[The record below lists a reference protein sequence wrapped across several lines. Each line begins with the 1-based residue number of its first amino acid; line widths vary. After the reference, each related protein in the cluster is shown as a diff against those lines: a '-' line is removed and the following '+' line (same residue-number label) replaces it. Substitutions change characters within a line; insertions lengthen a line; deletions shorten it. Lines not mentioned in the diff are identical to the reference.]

1 MPRRASYRSPRWQ
14 LTGQENLMSPNTLSQ
29 REWEVARLASIG
41 VSNKGIASVLNVAE
55 GTVKVHLHRIMQ
67 KLGVKNRTVLAAIIL
82 GPAARPATHEGDPP
96 EPGRVSGLTR
106 SRRTSGVM

>member
-1 MPRRASYRSPRWQ
+1 
-14 LTGQENLMSPNTLSQ
+14 MSPNTLSQ

-82 GPAARPATHEGDPP
+82 GPAARPATHEDDP
-96 EPGRVSGLTR
+96 ELSVTGTR
-106 SRRTSGVM
+106 SR

>member
-1 MPRRASYRSPRWQ
+1 
-14 LTGQENLMSPNTLSQ
+14 MSPNTLSQ

-82 GPAARPATHEGDPP
+82 GPAARPATHEEAERRRP
-96 EPGRVSGLTR
+96 ELSV
-106 SRRTSGVM
+106 RTTL

>member
-1 MPRRASYRSPRWQ
+1 
-14 LTGQENLMSPNTLSQ
+14 MSPNTLSQ

-82 GPAARPATHEGDPP
+82 GPAARPDSNT
-96 EPGRVSGLTR
+96 
-106 SRRTSGVM
+106 